1 MNIIGKWKVKELL
14 IPTRNGMASYTSD
27 NPPEGDIAEEAVML
41 LNNIIEFTEDGMMN
55 TLMRVPEDK
64 LELAKSQGAVIDED
78 GYAAIEQTTWKEQDG
93 KFLYDTKV
101 KGEVMGVEVDS
112 FSEIPITEEGC
123 LVISYGTMI
132 LERV

>member
-14 IPTRNGMASYTSD
+14 IPTSNGMVSYTSD
-27 NPPEGDIAEEAVML
+27 NPPEGEIAEEAVML

-93 KFLYDTKV
+93 KFFYDTKV

>member
-14 IPTRNGMASYTSD
+14 IPTRNGMISYTSD

-93 KFLYDTKV
+93 KFFYDTKV

>member
-14 IPTRNGMASYTSD
+14 IPTRNGMVSYTSD
-27 NPPEGDIAEEAVML
+27 NPPEGEIAEEAVML

-93 KFLYDTKV
+93 KFFYDTNV
-101 KGEVMGVEVDS
+101 KGEVMGVEVDP

>member
-14 IPTRNGMASYTSD
+14 IPTRNGMVSYTSD

-41 LNNIIEFTEDGMMN
+41 LNNIIEFTEDGVMN

>member
-14 IPTRNGMASYTSD
+14 IPTGNDMVSYTSD

-93 KFLYDTKV
+93 KFFYDTKV

>member
-14 IPTRNGMASYTSD
+14 IPTSNGMVSYTSD
-27 NPPEGDIAEEAVML
+27 NPPEGEIAEEAVML

-93 KFLYDTKV
+93 KFFYDTKV

-112 FSEIPITEEGC
+112 FSEMPITEEGC

>member
-14 IPTRNGMASYTSD
+14 IPTRNGMVSYTLD
-27 NPPEGDIAEEAVML
+27 NPPEGDIAEDAVML

-55 TLMRVPEDK
+55 TLMRVPDDK

-132 LERV
+132 LERL

>member
-14 IPTRNGMASYTSD
+14 IPTRNGMVSYTSD

-93 KFLYDTKV
+93 KFFYDTNV
-101 KGEVMGVEVDS
+101 KGEVMGVEVDP

>member
-14 IPTRNGMASYTSD
+14 IPTGNGMVSYTSD

-64 LELAKSQGAVIDED
+64 IELAKSQGAVIDED

-93 KFLYDTKV
+93 KFFYDTNV
-101 KGEVMGVEVDS
+101 KGEVMGVEVDP

>member
-14 IPTRNGMASYTSD
+14 IPTRNGMVSYTSD

-132 LERV
+132 LERM

>member
-14 IPTRNGMASYTSD
+14 IPTRNGMVSYTPD

>member
-14 IPTRNGMASYTSD
+14 IPTRNGMVSYTSD

>member
-14 IPTRNGMASYTSD
+14 IPTGNGMVSYTSD

-64 LELAKSQGAVIDED
+64 IELAKSQGAVIDED

-93 KFLYDTKV
+93 KFFYDTKV
-101 KGEVMGVEVDS
+101 KGEVMGVEVDP